1 MPDTRITVTVPQEVR
16 DQVSRIYP
24 EDSDSWATSQLVIEA
39 VNLYQATLTRD
50 GMKRFTTAELE
61 ALASITNTW
70 ALDVSVASAPRECL
84 LHELEDHYAIERY
97 EEFPAAFRGKIENLT
112 QFQAWVLLRTLKQ
125 LWTDT
130 DTLFDRAKF
139 LFGVES

>member
-1 MPDTRITVTVPQEVR
+1 MSDTRITVTVPQEAR
-16 DQVSRIYP
+16 DQISKIYP
-24 EDSDSWATSQLVIEA
+24 EDSDSWAASQLVIEA

-50 GMKRFTTAELE
+50 GMKRFTTTELE

-84 LHELEDHYAIERY
+84 LHELEDHYALERF
-97 EEFPAAFRGKIENLT
+97 EEFPVAFRDKIESLT
-112 QFQAWVLLRTLKQ
+112 QFQSWVLLRTLKQ
-125 LWTDT
+125 LWSDT

-139 LFGVES
+139 LFGADA

>member
-1 MPDTRITVTVPQEVR
+1 MSDTRITVTISQEVK
-16 DQVSRIYP
+16 DQLKKIYP
-24 EDSDSWATSQLVIEA
+24 EDSDSWAASQIVIEA

-50 GMKRFTTAELE
+50 GMKLFTPDELE
-61 ALASITNTW
+61 ALASVMNTW

-84 LHELEDHYAIERY
+84 LHELEDHYALERY
-97 EEFPAAFRGKIENLT
+97 EEFPASFRAKIERLP

-139 LFGVES
+139 LFGIES